1 MAVDPAGNA
10 YITGNTYSSD
20 FPTRN
25 PYQGARKGSWDAFVT
40 KLSTMPCMTAIINML
55 LSD

>member
-1 MAVDPAGNA
+1 MDPAGNA